1 MSLRGVTYY
10 EQHFLFSSRV
20 FQFLIRTRPDQTWN
34 EQLFLVCAVIVY
46 VLPIV
51 LYQFYQLYTL
61 DTKLQSVMKV
71 FESMIPALYFLYCYY
86 KISINLTMMKLLF
99 DHIKFDYE
107 SVTDEEEFKIIEK
120 YTNRTK
126 LYVYVLIVLFYLN
139 LIFITCPSIISVVWY
154 IFGTSDDIRLILP
167 FSINNVLQAGLLYY
181 ILLIYQIFGSF
192 AIVTI
197 GSMCYSSYWMSEI
210 FSVLI
215 NVREMIEGFAYMAV
229 FLFISY
235 ISFYVGQLLINHSN
249 DAFEELCNI
258 PFYNL
263 SIRTQKLLLFLLT
276 RSIKPIELSIGGIFV
291 ASHVVY
297 AGRNTKY
304 SLVSNMIVVFK
315 LKVLTMSLR
324 GLCYYE
330 HHFLLS
336 NRLVQLIIG
345 LRPHQTSI
353 QAFFIFSAITVYV
366 LPMIL
371 HQFYQLFTS
380 DIKSLLTADLLEKI
394 LGAFSVVSTYSTIYF
409 CFATIKMIF
418 AHLKF
423 DYEQLREDDQFE
435 IMDRYMKESKLYI
448 TIIVGICNL
457 YVMSITIPSVSK
469 VILHI
474 FGLLDDIH
482 LTLPLPVNNIVNPGP
497 FYYSLLTIRK
507 PFKNNQDYIEMTCC
521 NITPRDEFDWIVEI
535 IKRYSRVTELMF
547 QLSTILHNTNK
558 LIEYIAAI
566 VGSIFTI
573 YINFYIGQMLIN
585 HSNEAFQEL

>member
-34 EQLFLVCAVIVY
+34 EQLFLVSAIIVY

-51 LYQFYQLYTL
+51 LYQFYQLYIL
-61 DTKLQSVMKV
+61 DTKLQLVMKV

-197 GSMCYSSYWMSEI
+197 GSMCYSSYWVLIQHMFQI
-210 FSVLI
+210 FSVLL

-276 RSIKPIELSIGGIFV
+276 RSIKPIELSIGGVFV

-297 AGRNTKY
+297 AG
-304 SLVSNMIVVFK
+304 FK

-324 GLCYYE
+324 GLSYYE

-423 DYEQLREDDQFE
+423 DYEQLCEDDQFE

-457 YVMSITIPSVSK
+457 YVMSITIPSVFN

-474 FGLLDDIH
+474 FGLFDDIH
-482 LTLPLPVNNIVNPGP
+482 LTLPLP
-497 FYYSLLTIRK
+497 
-507 PFKNNQDYIEMTCC
+507 
-521 NITPRDEFDWIVEI
+521 
-535 IKRYSRVTELMF
+535 MF

-585 HSNEAFQEL
+585 HSNEAFKEL